1 MKNKLR
7 LLIVFASVLIPS
19 LKAQTDIDALFM
31 PRKNICGGVIV
42 SQSTW
47 NHYWEGTL
55 YRDNANIGSVNSQ
68 FTMAMANYGL
78 TDKLNL
84 IAMAPYVN
92 NEATAG
98 TLHAQSGIQDLTLM
112 LKKEL
117 MLKTIMGIEFSAVG
131 ILGGSAPLTQYVADY
146 LPLSIG
152 MGSKTGMGRLMV
164 DGQKGHWF
172 GTLSGTYTARNQVKI
187 DRTAYYTDHM
197 IYSNMVA
204 MPSVFG
210 YNVRFGWR
218 DHADKIFE
226 LYLDGMNTLGGVD
239 IRRNDM
245 PFLSNN
251 MDATRV
257 GVNIKYPINLLN
269 GLSVM
274 ASANQ
279 TIAGRNVGQ
288 THTVQLGLVY
298 QADFSKK

>member
-1 MKNKLR
+1 MKNKL
-7 LLIVFASVLIPS
+7 LTLIISVVTLIPS

-31 PRKNICGGVIV
+31 PKNNLCGGVIAG
-42 SQSTW
+42 QSTW

-55 YRDNANIGSVNSQ
+55 YRENLNIGSVNSQ
-68 FTMAMANYGL
+68 FAMAMANYGL
-78 TDKLNL
+78 TDKLNV
-84 IAMAPYVN
+84 IAMAPYVSN
-92 NEATAG
+92 TATAG

-117 MLKTIMGIEFSAVG
+117 MLKTMMGIEFSAVG
-131 ILGGSAPLTQYVADY
+131 ILGGSSPLTHYVADY

-152 MGSKTGMGRLMV
+152 LGSKTGMGRLIV
-164 DGQKGHWF
+164 DGQKGHWY
-172 GTLSGTYTARNQVKI
+172 GTLSGTYTVRNQVKI
-187 DRTAYYTDHM
+187 DRTAYYTDQL

-210 YNVRFGWR
+210 YNVRLGWR
-218 DHADKIFE
+218 DHAEKIFE
-226 LYLDGMNTLGGVD
+226 LYLDVMNTLGGFD

-274 ASANQ
+274 ANANK